1 AYKDN
6 RINPMLD
13 KFRSYAQTKA
23 AQVILALVL
32 IPFALFGIDS
42 YLNQAGNNLSIAK
55 VDGYKIALPEYNRA
69 IENVR
74 NRMMSEGKKVD
85 PAMFDSFEFKESVVD
100 GLITKQLINNDI
112 KKSQFKITDQQLSQ
126 YIIGMPDFQKDGKF
140 SQELYDKVLQ
150 NNQLNPKKFEE
161 SIRNDL
167 LIQQVRDG
175 LQKLTF
181 IPPNNLTETLKATS
195 QQREVTVA
203 EFKTKEYMAK
213 ANISEKDMQ
222 AFYDQNKSKFLAPEQ
237 VKAEFVVFSLTSILP
252 SITVSEDEVKA
263 FYKTNADKYQNQQ
276 QREASHILIA
286 ASKNAAPAEKAKAKA
301 KAEDVLG
308 QIKKNPKQFEELATK
323 YSQDPESA
331 KKGGDLGAFGRGMM
345 VKPFDDAVFS
355 MKVNEIS
362 GIVESD
368 FGYHII
374 KLTKVI
380 GEGGGFDAI
389 KPQIKAELIYQ
400 KAQDKYAALAED
412 FSNKVYEQSSSLDV
426 VSKKFNLPIQK
437 TDWISR
443 NESDKFFKNEAL
455 MNALY
460 SKESIKDRRNTEA
473 IEVTPNNLISARVV
487 DYKAQSTK
495 PFAEV
500 KKSIEDYLKFEAAKK
515 LVATEGE
522 AALKSVAD
530 ASRKIDWQATVLVD
544 RKNTKGL
551 SQAVTNH
558 AYKMPTDKLPSYSGF
573 VDGNNGYVIV
583 KVSKVAFPNDDNEE
597 NKKEFAS
604 SYTEALSSEYLS
616 AYLKGLKAKS
626 SVSVNQKFFEAT
638 QKN

>member
-1 AYKDN
+1 
-6 RINPMLD
+6 MLD

-55 VDGYKIALPEYNRA
+55 VDGYKITLPEYNRA

-74 NRMMSEGKKVD
+74 NRIMSEGKKVD

-112 KKSQFKITDQQLSQ
+112 KKSKFKITDLQLSQ
-126 YIIGMPDFQKDGKF
+126 YIIGMPEFQKDGKF

-150 NNQLNPKKFEE
+150 NNQLKPKKFEE
-161 SIRNDL
+161 NIRNDL

-203 EFKTKEYMAK
+203 EFKTKEYMVK
-213 ANISEKDMQ
+213 ASVNEKDMQ
-222 AFYDQNKSKFLAPEQ
+222 AFYDKNKSKFLAPEQ

-252 SITVSEDEVKA
+252 TINVSEDEVKA

-301 KAEDVLG
+301 KAEDVLI

-331 KKGGDLGAFGRGMM
+331 KKGGDLGTFGRGMM

-362 GIVESD
+362 SIVESD

-380 GEGGGFDAI
+380 GDGGGFDAI
-389 KPQIKAELIYQ
+389 KLQIKAELIYQ
-400 KAQDKYAALAED
+400 KAQDKFAALAED
-412 FSNKVYEQSSSLDV
+412 FSNMVYEQSSSLDA
-426 VSKKFNLPIQK
+426 VSKKFSLPIQK

-443 NESDKFFKNEAL
+443 SDSDKFFKNEAL

-460 SKESIKDRRNTEA
+460 SKESIKDHRNTEA

-487 DYKAQSTK
+487 DYKAQTSK
-495 PFAEV
+495 PFTDV
-500 KKSIEDYLKFEAAKK
+500 KTSIEDYLKFEAAKK
-515 LVATEGE
+515 LVASEGE
-522 AALKSVAD
+522 VALKSIVD
-530 ASRKIDWQATVLVD
+530 ASRKIDWQAAVLVD
-544 RKNTKGL
+544 RKNAKGL
-551 SQAVTNH
+551 SDAVINH

-573 VDGNNGYVIV
+573 VDGDNGYVIV
-583 KVSKVAFPNDDNEE
+583 KVSKVSFPNDDNEE
-597 NKKEFAS
+597 NKNEFAS
-604 SYTEALSSEYLS
+604 SYSEALSFEYLS
-616 AYLKGLKAKS
+616 AYLKGLKAKA
-626 SVSVNQKFFEAT
+626 SVSVNQKFFETT

>member
-1 AYKDN
+1 
-6 RINPMLD
+6 MLD
-13 KFRSYAQTKA
+13 KLRLGPLGMK
-23 AQVILALVL
+23 IVL
-32 IPFALFGIDS
+32 GVTTVPFLLFGVDS
-42 YLNQAGNNLSIAK
+42 YLNNYSNNLTVATVNK
-55 VDGYKIALPEYNRA
+55 DKITLPEYNRA

-74 NRMMSEGKKVD
+74 NRMTSEGKKID

-100 GLITKQLINNDI
+100 GIITKHLLNNDI
-112 KKSQFKITDQQLSQ
+112 KKSKFKITDQQLSQ
-126 YIIGMPDFQKDGKF
+126 YILGMPDFQKDGKF

-150 NNQLNPKKFEE
+150 NNQLTPKKFEE

-181 IPPNNLTETLKATS
+181 IPPNNLAETLKATS
-195 QQREVTVA
+195 QQREVSVA
-203 EFKTKEYMAK
+203 EFKTKEYMVK
-213 ANISEKDMQ
+213 ATIAEKDMQ
-222 AFYDQNKSKFLAPEQ
+222 SFYDQNKSKFLAPEQ
-237 VKAEFVVFSLTSILP
+237 VKAEFVVFSLSSILP
-252 SITVSEDEVKA
+252 SINVTEDEVKA
-263 FYKTNADKYQNQQ
+263 FYKANADKYQNQQ

-286 ASKNAAPAEKAKAKA
+286 ASKNAPPVDKAKAKA
-301 KAEDVLG
+301 KAEDILS

-331 KKGGDLGAFGRGMM
+331 KKGGELGAFGRGMM

-355 MKVNEIS
+355 MKVNEVS

-374 KLTKVI
+374 KLTKII
-380 GEGGGFDAI
+380 GEGGSLDAM
-389 KPQIKAELIYQ
+389 KPQLKAELIYQ
-400 KAQDKYAALAED
+400 KGQEKFAALTEE
-412 FSNKVYEQSSSLDV
+412 FSNKVYEQSSSLDA

-437 TDWISR
+437 TDWFSR
-443 NESDKFFKNEAL
+443 NDSDKFFKNEAL

-460 SKESIKDRRNTEA
+460 TKESIKDHRNTEA

-495 PFAEV
+495 PFVDV
-500 KKSIEDYLKFEAAKK
+500 KKNIEDYLKFEAAKK
-515 LVATEGE
+515 TVASEGE
-522 AALKSVAD
+522 SALKSVTD
-530 ASRKIDWQATVLVD
+530 VSRKIDWQPTVLVD

-551 SQAVTNH
+551 SEAVINQ

-573 VDGNNGYVIV
+573 IDGNNGYIIV
-583 KVSKVAFPNDDNEE
+583 KVNKVAFPNDNNEE
-597 NKKEFAS
+597 NKKAFATE
-604 SYTEALSSEYLS
+604 YTEALSAEYLT
-616 AYLKGLKAKS
+616 AYLKGLKAKAN
-626 SVSVNQKFFEAT
+626 VTVNQKFFEAT

>member
-1 AYKDN
+1 
-6 RINPMLD
+6 MLD

-222 AFYDQNKSKFLAPEQ
+222 AFYEQNKSKFLAPEQ

-515 LVATEGE
+515 LVASEGE

-597 NKKEFAS
+597 SKKEFAS

>member
-1 AYKDN
+1 
-6 RINPMLD
+6 MLD

-380 GEGGGFDAI
+380 GEGGGFDPI
-389 KPQIKAELIYQ
+389 KPRIKAELIYQ

>member
-1 AYKDN
+1 
-6 RINPMLD
+6 MLD

-55 VDGYKIALPEYNRA
+55 VDGYKITLPEYNRA

-74 NRMMSEGKKVD
+74 NRIMSEGKKID

-112 KKSQFKITDQQLSQ
+112 KKSKFRITDQQLSQ
-126 YIIGMPDFQKDGKF
+126 YIIGMPDFQKDAKF
-140 SQELYDKVLQ
+140 SQELYDKVLK

-181 IPPNNLTETLKATS
+181 IPPNNLTETLKVTS

-222 AFYDQNKSKFLAPEQ
+222 DFYDKNKSKFLAPEQ
-237 VKAEFVVFSLTSILP
+237 VKAEFVIFSLTSIL
-252 SITVSEDEVKA
+252 STINVSEDEVKA
-263 FYKTNADKYQNQQ
+263 SYKINADKYQNKQ

-286 ASKNAAPAEKAKAKA
+286 SSKNAAPAEKAKAKA
-301 KAEDVLG
+301 KAEDVLN
-308 QIKKNPKQFEELATK
+308 QVKKNPKQFEELATK

-331 KKGGDLGAFGRGMM
+331 RKGGELGTFDRGMM

-362 GIVESD
+362 SIVESD

-374 KLTKVI
+374 KLTKII

-389 KPQIKAELIYQ
+389 KSQIKAEIIYQ
-400 KAQDKYAALAED
+400 KAQDKFAALAED
-412 FSNKVYEQSSSLDV
+412 FSNKVYEQSSSLDA

-443 NESDKFFKNEAL
+443 NDTDKFFKNETL

-460 SKESIKDRRNTEA
+460 TKESIKDHRNTEA

-500 KKSIEDYLKFEAAKK
+500 KAGIEEYLKFEAAKK
-515 LVATEGE
+515 LMAADGE
-522 AALKSVAD
+522 AALKSVSD
-530 ASRKIDWQATVLVD
+530 SSRKILWQAAVLVD
-544 RKNTKGL
+544 RKDSKGL
-551 SQAVTNH
+551 SEAVINH

-583 KVSKVAFPNDDNEE
+583 KVSKVAFPNDENEE

-604 SYTEALSSEYLS
+604 SYTEALSNEYLS
-616 AYLKGLKAKS
+616 AYLKGLKAKA
-626 SVSVNQKFFEAT
+626 SVSVNQKFFETT

>member
-1 AYKDN
+1 
-6 RINPMLD
+6 MLD

-222 AFYDQNKSKFLAPEQ
+222 TFYDQNKSKFLAPEQ

-374 KLTKVI
+374 KLTKII

>member
-1 AYKDN
+1 
-6 RINPMLD
+6 MLD

-150 NNQLNPKKFEE
+150 NNQLNPTKFEE

-222 AFYDQNKSKFLAPEQ
+222 VFYDQNKSKFLAPEQ

-301 KAEDVLG
+301 KTEDILS

-530 ASRKIDWQATVLVD
+530 TSRKIDWQATVLVD

>member
-1 AYKDN
+1 
-6 RINPMLD
+6 MLD

-203 EFKTKEYMAK
+203 EFKTKEYMTK

-222 AFYDQNKSKFLAPEQ
+222 AFYDQNKSKFLASEQ

>member
-1 AYKDN
+1 
-6 RINPMLD
+6 MLD

-195 QQREVTVA
+195 QQREVTIA

-412 FSNKVYEQSSSLDV
+412 FSNKVYEQSSSLDM

>member
-1 AYKDN
+1 
-6 RINPMLD
+6 MLE

-23 AQVILALVL
+23 AQVILALIL

-55 VDGYKIALPEYNRA
+55 VNGYKIALPEYNRA

-74 NRMMSEGKKVD
+74 NRMMTEGKKVD

-100 GLITKQLINNDI
+100 GLISKQLVNNDI
-112 KKSQFKITDQQLSQ
+112 KKSKFKITDQQLSQ
-126 YIIGMPDFQKDGKF
+126 YIIGMPEFQKDGKF

-150 NNQLNPKKFEE
+150 SNQLTPKKFEE

-181 IPPNNLTETLKATS
+181 IPPNNLAETLKATS
-195 QQREVTVA
+195 QQREISVA

-213 ANISEKDMQ
+213 ANIAEKEMQ

-237 VKAEFVVFSLTSILP
+237 VKAEFVVFSLASILP
-252 SITVSEDEVKA
+252 TINVTEDEIKT
-263 FYKTNADKYQNQQ
+263 FYKTNSDKYQNQQ

-301 KAEDVLG
+301 KAEDLLS
-308 QIKKNPKQFEELATK
+308 QIRKNPKQFEELATK

-331 KKGGDLGAFGRGMM
+331 KKGGELGAFGRGMM

-362 GIVESD
+362 NIVESD

-374 KLTKVI
+374 KLTKII
-380 GEGGGFDAI
+380 GEGGSFDSM

-400 KAQDKYAALAED
+400 KGQEKFAALAEE
-412 FSNKVYEQSSSLDV
+412 FSNKVYEQSSSLDA

-443 NESDKFFKNEAL
+443 NDSDKFFKNETL

-460 SKESIKDRRNTEA
+460 SKESIKDHRNTEA

-495 PFAEV
+495 PFTDV
-500 KKSIEDYLKFEAAKK
+500 KKNIEDYLKFEAAKK
-515 LVATEGE
+515 TVASEGE
-522 AALKSVAD
+522 AALKTISD
-530 ASRKIDWQATVLVD
+530 TSRKIDWQPAVLVD
-544 RKNTKGL
+544 RKNAKGL
-551 SQAVTNH
+551 SEAVINH

-583 KVSKVAFPNDDNEE
+583 KVNKVSFPNDNNEE
-597 NKKEFAS
+597 NKKAFALD
-604 SYTEALSSEYLS
+604 YTEALTSEYLS
-616 AYLKGLKAKS
+616 AYLKGLKAKA
-626 SVSVNQKFFEAT
+626 SVSVNQKFFEAA

>member
-1 AYKDN
+1 
-6 RINPMLD
+6 MLD
-13 KFRSYAQTKA
+13 KFRSIAQTKA

-32 IPFALFGIDS
+32 VPFALFGIDS

-252 SITVSEDEVKA
+252 SIAVSEDEVKA

-380 GEGGGFDAI
+380 GEGGSFDAI

>member
-1 AYKDN
+1 
-6 RINPMLD
+6 MLD

-222 AFYDQNKSKFLAPEQ
+222 TFYDQNKSKFLAPEQ

-597 NKKEFAS
+597 SKKEFAS

>member
-1 AYKDN
+1 
-6 RINPMLD
+6 MLE

-23 AQVILALVL
+23 AQIILALILV
-32 IPFALFGIDS
+32 PFALFGIDS

-55 VDGYKIALPEYNRA
+55 VNGYKIALPEYNRA

-74 NRMMSEGKKVD
+74 NRIMSEGKKVD
-85 PAMFDSFEFKESVVD
+85 PAMFDSFEFKESVID
-100 GLITKQLINNDI
+100 GLITKQLLNNDI
-112 KKSQFKITDQQLSQ
+112 KKSKFKITDQQLSQ
-126 YIIGMPDFQKDGKF
+126 YIIGMPEFQKDGKF
-140 SQELYDKVLQ
+140 SQEIYDKVLQ
-150 NNQLNPKKFEE
+150 NNQLTPKKFEE

-181 IPPNNLTETLKATS
+181 IPPSNLEETLKATS
-195 QQREVTVA
+195 QQREISIA

-213 ANISEKDMQ
+213 ANIAEKDMQ

-237 VKAEFVVFSLTSILP
+237 VKAEFVVFSLANILP
-252 SITVSEDEVKA
+252 TINVTEDEIKS

-286 ASKNAAPAEKAKAKA
+286 ASKNAPPAEKAKAKA
-301 KAEDVLG
+301 KAEDILN
-308 QIKKNPKQFEELATK
+308 QIRKSPKQFEELATK

-362 GIVESD
+362 NIVESD

-374 KLTKVI
+374 KLTKII
-380 GEGGGFDAI
+380 GEGGGFDSMR
-389 KPQIKAELIYQ
+389 PQIKAELIYQ
-400 KAQDKYAALAED
+400 KGQEKFAALAEE
-412 FSNKVYEQSSSLDV
+412 FSNKVYEQSSSLDA
-426 VSKKFNLPIQK
+426 VSKRFNLPIQK

-443 NESDKFFKNEAL
+443 NDSDKFFKNEAL
-455 MNALY
+455 MSALY
-460 SKESIKDRRNTEA
+460 SKESIKDHRNTEA

-495 PFAEV
+495 PFADV
-500 KKSIEDYLKFEAAKK
+500 RKNIEDYLKFESAKK
-515 LVATEGE
+515 MVASEGE
-522 AALKSVAD
+522 VALKSLTN
-530 ASRKIDWQATVLVD
+530 ASHKIDWQPATLVD

-551 SQAVTNH
+551 SDAVVNH

-573 VDGNNGYVIV
+573 MDGNNGYVIV
-583 KVSKVAFPNDDNEE
+583 KVNKVSFPNESNEE
-597 NKKEFAS
+597 NKQAFAS
-604 SYTEALSSEYLS
+604 DYSEALSAEYLS
-616 AYLKGLKAKS
+616 AYLKGLKAKA
-626 SVSVNQKFFEAT
+626 SVSVNQKFFET
-638 QKN
+638 SQKN

>member
-1 AYKDN
+1 
-6 RINPMLD
+6 MLD

-626 SVSVNQKFFEAT
+626 SVSVNQKFFETT

>member
-1 AYKDN
+1 
-6 RINPMLD
+6 MLE

-23 AQVILALVL
+23 AQIILALILV
-32 IPFALFGIDS
+32 PFALFGIDS

-55 VDGYKIALPEYNRA
+55 VNGYKIALPEYNRA

-74 NRMMSEGKKVD
+74 NRIMSEGKKVD
-85 PAMFDSFEFKESVVD
+85 PAMFDSFEFKESIID
-100 GLITKQLINNDI
+100 GLITKQLLNNDI
-112 KKSQFKITDQQLSQ
+112 KKSKFKITDQQLSQ
-126 YIIGMPDFQKDGKF
+126 YIIGMPEFQKDGKF
-140 SQELYDKVLQ
+140 SQEIYDKVLQ
-150 NNQLNPKKFEE
+150 NNQLTPKKFEE

-181 IPPNNLTETLKATS
+181 IPPSNLEETLKATS
-195 QQREVTVA
+195 QQREISIA

-213 ANISEKDMQ
+213 ANIAEKDMQ

-237 VKAEFVVFSLTSILP
+237 VKAEFVVFSLANILP
-252 SITVSEDEVKA
+252 TINVTEDEIKS

-286 ASKNAAPAEKAKAKA
+286 ASKNAPPAEKAKAKA
-301 KAEDVLG
+301 KAEDILN
-308 QIKKNPKQFEELATK
+308 QIRKSPKQFEELATK

-362 GIVESD
+362 NIIESD

-374 KLTKVI
+374 KLTKII
-380 GEGGGFDAI
+380 GEGGGFDSMR
-389 KPQIKAELIYQ
+389 PQIKAELIYQ
-400 KAQDKYAALAED
+400 KGQEKFAALAEE
-412 FSNKVYEQSSSLDV
+412 FSNKVYEQSSSLDA

-443 NESDKFFKNEAL
+443 NDSDKFFKNETL
-455 MNALY
+455 MSALY

-487 DYKAQSTK
+487 DYKAQTSK
-495 PFAEV
+495 PFADV
-500 KKSIEDYLKFEAAKK
+500 KKNIEDYLKFESAKK
-515 LVATEGE
+515 TVAKEGE
-522 AALKSVAD
+522 TVLKSLAD
-530 ASRKIDWQATVLVD
+530 TSRKIDWQPSVLVD
-544 RKNTKGL
+544 RKNTKDF
-551 SQAVTNH
+551 SDAVINH

-573 VDGNNGYVIV
+573 MDGNNGYIIV
-583 KVSKVAFPNDDNEE
+583 KVNKVAFPNDSNEE
-597 NKKEFAS
+597 NKKAFAS
-604 SYTEALSSEYLS
+604 DYTEALSAEYLS
-616 AYLKGLKAKS
+616 AYLKGLKAKA
-626 SVSVNQKFFEAT
+626 SVSVNQKFFET
-638 QKN
+638 SQKN

>member
-1 AYKDN
+1 
-6 RINPMLD
+6 MLD

-301 KAEDVLG
+301 KTEDILS

>member
-1 AYKDN
+1 
-6 RINPMLD
+6 MLD

-222 AFYDQNKSKFLAPEQ
+222 TFYDQNKSKFLAPEQ

-252 SITVSEDEVKA
+252 SIAVSEDEVKA

>member
-1 AYKDN
+1 
-6 RINPMLD
+6 MLE

-23 AQVILALVL
+23 AQVILALIL

-55 VDGYKIALPEYNRA
+55 VNGYKIALPEYNRA

-100 GLITKQLINNDI
+100 GLISKQLVNNDI
-112 KKSQFKITDQQLSQ
+112 KKSKFKITDQQLSQ
-126 YIIGMPDFQKDGKF
+126 YIIGMPEFQKEGKF

-150 NNQLNPKKFEE
+150 NNQLTPKKFEE

-181 IPPNNLTETLKATS
+181 IPPNNLAETLKATS
-195 QQREVTVA
+195 QQREISVA

-213 ANISEKDMQ
+213 ANIAEKDIQ

-237 VKAEFVVFSLTSILP
+237 VKAEFVVFSLANILP
-252 SITVSEDEVKA
+252 TINVTDDEIKA
-263 FYKTNADKYQNQQ
+263 FYKTNSDKYQNQQ

-301 KAEDVLG
+301 KAEGLLS
-308 QIKKNPKQFEELATK
+308 QIRKNPKQFEELATK

-331 KKGGDLGAFGRGMM
+331 KKGGELGAFGRGMM

-362 GIVESD
+362 NIVESD

-374 KLTKVI
+374 KLTKII
-380 GEGGGFDAI
+380 GEGGGFDAM

-400 KAQDKYAALAED
+400 KGQEKFAALAEE
-412 FSNKVYEQSSSLDV
+412 FSNKVYEQSSSLDA

-437 TDWISR
+437 TDWIGR
-443 NESDKFFKNEAL
+443 NDSDKFFKNETL

-460 SKESIKDRRNTEA
+460 SKESIKDHRNTEA

-495 PFAEV
+495 PFADV
-500 KKSIEDYLKFEAAKK
+500 KKNIEDYLKFEAAKK
-515 LVATEGE
+515 TVASEGE
-522 AALKSVAD
+522 AALKTISD
-530 ASRKIDWQATVLVD
+530 TSRKIDWQPAVLVD

-551 SQAVTNH
+551 SEAVINH

-583 KVSKVAFPNDDNEE
+583 KVNKVAFPNDNNEE
-597 NKKEFAS
+597 NKKTFAS
-604 SYTEALSSEYLS
+604 DYSEALTAEYLS
-616 AYLKGLKAKS
+616 AYLKGLKSKA
-626 SVSVNQKFFEAT
+626 SVSVNQKFFETT

>member
-1 AYKDN
+1 
-6 RINPMLD
+6 MLE

-23 AQVILALVL
+23 AKIILALILV
-32 IPFALFGIDS
+32 PFALFGIDS

-55 VDGYKIALPEYNRA
+55 VNGYKIALPEYNRA

-74 NRMMSEGKKVD
+74 NRIMSEGKKVD
-85 PAMFDSFEFKESVVD
+85 PAMFDSFEFKESVID
-100 GLITKQLINNDI
+100 GLITKQLLNNDI
-112 KKSQFKITDQQLSQ
+112 KKSKFKITDQQLSQ
-126 YIIGMPDFQKDGKF
+126 YIIGMPEFQKDGKF
-140 SQELYDKVLQ
+140 SQEIYDKVLQ
-150 NNQLNPKKFEE
+150 NNQLTPKKFEE

-181 IPPNNLTETLKATS
+181 IPPSNLEETLKATS
-195 QQREVTVA
+195 QQREISIA

-213 ANISEKDMQ
+213 ANIAEKDMQ

-237 VKAEFVVFSLTSILP
+237 VKAEFVVFSLANILP
-252 SITVSEDEVKA
+252 TINVTEDEIKS

-286 ASKNAAPAEKAKAKA
+286 ASKNTPPAEKAKAKA
-301 KAEDVLG
+301 KAEDILN
-308 QIKKNPKQFEELATK
+308 QIRKSPKQFEELATK

-362 GIVESD
+362 NIVESD

-374 KLTKVI
+374 KLTKII
-380 GEGGGFDAI
+380 GEGGGFDSMR
-389 KPQIKAELIYQ
+389 PQIKAELIYQ
-400 KAQDKYAALAED
+400 KGQEKFAALAEE
-412 FSNKVYEQSSSLDV
+412 FSNKVYEQSSSLDA

-443 NESDKFFKNEAL
+443 NDSDKFFKNETL
-455 MNALY
+455 MSALY

-487 DYKAQSTK
+487 DYKAQTSK
-495 PFAEV
+495 PFADV
-500 KKSIEDYLKFEAAKK
+500 KKNIEDYLKFESAKK
-515 LVATEGE
+515 TVAKEGE
-522 AALKSVAD
+522 TVLKSLAD
-530 ASRKIDWQATVLVD
+530 TSRKIDWQPSVLVD
-544 RKNTKGL
+544 RKNTKDF
-551 SQAVTNH
+551 SDAVINH

-573 VDGNNGYVIV
+573 MDGNNGYIIV
-583 KVSKVAFPNDDNEE
+583 KVNKVAFPNDSNEE
-597 NKKEFAS
+597 NKKAFAS
-604 SYTEALSSEYLS
+604 DYTEALSAEYLS
-616 AYLKGLKAKS
+616 AYLKGLKAKA
-626 SVSVNQKFFEAT
+626 SVSVNQKFFET
-638 QKN
+638 SQKN

>member
-1 AYKDN
+1 
-6 RINPMLD
+6 MLD

-150 NNQLNPKKFEE
+150 NNQLNPTKFEE

-195 QQREVTVA
+195 QQREVTIA

-222 AFYDQNKSKFLAPEQ
+222 VFYDQNKSKFLAPEQ

-252 SITVSEDEVKA
+252 SITVSEDEVKN

-308 QIKKNPKQFEELATK
+308 QIKRNPKQFEELATK

-473 IEVTPNNLISARVV
+473 IEVTPNNLISARVI

-530 ASRKIDWQATVLVD
+530 TSRKIDWQATVLVD

-616 AYLKGLKAKS
+616 AYLKGLKAKA

>member
-1 AYKDN
+1 
-6 RINPMLD
+6 MLD

-74 NRMMSEGKKVD
+74 NRMMSEGKKLD

-222 AFYDQNKSKFLAPEQ
+222 AFYEQNKSKFLAPEQ

-380 GEGGGFDAI
+380 GEGGGFDVI

>member
-1 AYKDN
+1 
-6 RINPMLD
+6 MLD

-23 AQVILALVL
+23 AKVILALVL
-32 IPFALFGIDS
+32 IPFELFGIDS

>member
-1 AYKDN
+1 
-6 RINPMLD
+6 MLD
-13 KFRSYAQTKA
+13 KFRSVAQTKA

-551 SQAVTNH
+551 GQAVTNH